1 MLRTPSEKW
10 GDQAE
15 FRFEVGRRPASVGR
29 VLEQSY
35 EWELGKLMSQTH
47 RSSEGSASYRAPDE
61 PDEILMNAPLQVPAP
76 DERDG
81 AMLVALSCVLKLG
94 APDGCSACVTVTP
107 NLCSVPRAL
116 ADRTL
121 LRTAR
126 VLNWVRV
133 RLLFIGHREAPT
145 SPSAAAGSA
154 HDGAAMDVSD
164 GAHDGAVPTTS
175 APVGC
180 RFGLLDRDL
189 LWLIAEHLVILDVND
204 TSCS

>member
-1 MLRTPSEKW
+1 MLRTPSDQW
-10 GDQAE
+10 GGQAE

-61 PDEILMNAPLQVPAP
+61 PDEIRMNAPLQVPAP

-133 RLLFIGHREAPT
+133 RLL
-145 SPSAAAGSA
+145 
-154 HDGAAMDVSD
+154 
-164 GAHDGAVPTTS
+164 
-175 APVGC
+175 
-180 RFGLLDRDL
+180 L
-189 LWLIAEHLVILDVND
+189 
-204 TSCS
+204 

>member
-1 MLRTPSEKW
+1 
-10 GDQAE
+10 
-15 FRFEVGRRPASVGR
+15 
-29 VLEQSY
+29 
-35 EWELGKLMSQTH
+35 LGKLMSQTH
-47 RSSEGSASYRAPDE
+47 RSSVLLRPRVEGSASYRAPDE
-61 PDEILMNAPLQVPAP
+61 PDEIRMNASIHDVPAP

-145 SPSAAAGSA
+145 SPSAAAGGA

-175 APVGC
+175 APAGC

-204 TSCS
+204 TNCS

>member
-1 MLRTPSEKW
+1 MLRTPSDQW
-10 GDQAE
+10 GGQAE
-15 FRFEVGRRPASVGR
+15 FRFEVGGKPVSVGR

-35 EWELGKLMSQTH
+35 EWELTKLMSRTH
-47 RSSEGSASYRAPDE
+47 HSSEGSASYRAPDE

-145 SPSAAAGSA
+145 SPSAAAGGA
-154 HDGAAMDVSD
+154 HDDATMDVSD

-175 APVGC
+175 APAGC